1 MGFRENHKHGNNKE
15 VLLVINDPDDH
26 HKTQIKLHGG
36 LWSASDKQTANE
48 KNSNRIYMKP

>member
-36 LWSASDKQTANE
+36 L
-48 KNSNRIYMKP
+48 